1 MVSQPSSFF
10 IPDWPAP
17 TSIGAAISLRSG
29 GISKGL
35 FSSNNMALH
44 VGDNTA
50 DVRANRDSLISKLG
64 LTDTP
69 LWLNQVHGTHVIY
82 VPDAEEIPDADG
94 SYTDKSQTIC
104 AVMTADCLPIL
115 LCDKAGSEVAAVHA
129 GWRGLCHGVV
139 RQAVE
144 KFRSPA
150 EQIMAFLGPAIGP
163 KAFEVGPEV
172 LESFLDNAQS
182 QQHQKSIIT
191 AFKSTDNNQFND
203 HFFANLYVLARAEL
217 VACGIDSIFGG
228 DFCTF
233 SDKERFYSY
242 RREQTTGRHASLIW
256 LK

>member
-17 TSIGAAISLRSG
+17 TSIGAAISLRLG
-29 GISKGL
+29 GISKGP

-44 VGDNTA
+44 VGDNA
-50 DVRANRDSLISKLG
+50 IDVRVNRDSLISRLG
-64 LTDTP
+64 LLNPP
-69 LWLNQVHGTHVIY
+69 LWLNQVHGTDVIY
-82 VPDAEEIPDADG
+82 ASDAEEIPDADG
-94 SYTDKSQTIC
+94 SYTDESHTIC

-129 GWRGLCHGVV
+129 GWRGLCYGVV
-139 RQAVE
+139 RQAVG
-144 KFRSPA
+144 KFRSPS

-203 HFFANLYVLARAEL
+203 HLFADLYALARAEL

>member
-1 MVSQPSSFF
+1 M
-10 IPDWPAP
+10 
-17 TSIGAAISLRSG
+17 RSG
-29 GISKGL
+29 GISKGP

-44 VGDNTA
+44 VGDNAT
-50 DVRANRDSLISKLG
+50 DVLANRDSLISKLG
-64 LTDTP
+64 LLDTP

-82 VPDAEEIPDADG
+82 VPDGEEIPDADG

-139 RQAVE
+139 RQAVG

-172 LESFLDNAQS
+172 LELFLDNAQS

-191 AFKSTDNNQFND
+191 AFKSTDNNQFSD
-203 HFFANLYVLARAEL
+203 HFFADLYALARAEL

>member
-17 TSIGAAISLRSG
+17 TSIGAAISLRLG
-29 GISKGL
+29 GISKGP

-44 VGDNTA
+44 VGDNA
-50 DVRANRDSLISKLG
+50 IDVRVNRDSLISRLG
-64 LTDTP
+64 LLNPP
-69 LWLNQVHGTHVIY
+69 LWLNQVHGTDVIY
-82 VPDAEEIPDADG
+82 ASDAEEIPDADG
-94 SYTDKSQTIC
+94 SYTDESQTIC

-129 GWRGLCHGVV
+129 GWRGLCYGVV
-139 RQAVE
+139 RQAVG

-203 HFFANLYVLARAEL
+203 HLFADLYALARAEL

-242 RREQTTGRHASLIW
+242 RRDQTTGRHASLIW

>member
-1 MVSQPSSFF
+1 M
-10 IPDWPAP
+10 
-17 TSIGAAISLRSG
+17 RSG

-44 VGDNTA
+44 VGDNAT
-50 DVRANRDSLISKLG
+50 DVRANRDSLISRLG
-64 LTDTP
+64 LLDTP
-69 LWLNQVHGTHVIY
+69 QWLNQVHGTNVIY

-94 SYTDKSQTIC
+94 SYTDKSLTIC

-139 RQAVE
+139 RQAVG
-144 KFRSPA
+144 KFRSPT

-203 HFFANLYVLARAEL
+203 HFFADLYALARAEL
-217 VACGIDSIFGG
+217 VACWNRLNFWWGFLYILGQREALLLSKGTNNRAPCLANLVEIKLQLNISIPFVE
-228 DFCTF
+228 TIVPMI
-233 SDKERFYSY
+233 Y
-242 RREQTTGRHASLIW
+242 
-256 LK
+256 